1 MHLHGSIYL
10 AEYAVGGYRRCIRAH
25 AEDKMKIPAAAL
37 LPVLLQLSLVA
48 AAAAQVTG
56 AAPGCPTIC
65 AGVSVPY
72 PFGIR
77 EGCYLEG
84 FNLTCDRRSGGERL
98 LIGGAGGTL
107 EVMEISL
114 ANSTVRVRNTAG
126 AVQLEGSRVS
136 GPTRAVGTWGGL
148 GAGPFVVS
156 ASRNR
161 FVLTGCNVLAK
172 LIGDR
177 DNVIVG
183 CSAFCAVTDGLNNT
197 VSAEDVAECA
207 GVGCCKTPI
216 TIGRPYY
223 RVNFTG
229 MDPAQEMDSLLRE
242 VSVRVAET
250 DWFNTPAARANSSR
264 GTTAMPLVLEW
275 VLDSRR
281 LRQPQDPPG
290 WTATACPND
299 AGKSACRSS
308 HSSCSNVTNNYRTGY
323 VCHCQEGYEG
333 NPYLAGAGGCQ
344 DVNECAQPDKFMCS
358 GVCTNTPGGYHCVC
372 PPRSRG
378 NPRIKDG
385 CVKSSLSLG
394 LSIGIGIGSGA
405 ALLFLVLGAIFVT
418 RKLKRQRAKVS
429 KQKFFKQN
437 RGHLLEQLV
446 SQKADIAERMIIPL
460 VELEKATNNFDKAR
474 EIGGGGHGMVYKGIM
489 SDLHVVAIKKSKA
502 AIQKEID
509 EFINEVAILSQI
521 NHRNVVK
528 LFGCCLETEVP
539 LLVYEFISNGT
550 LYHHLHVEEPEA
562 SLPWVDRLRIA
573 TETARALAYLH
584 SAVSFPIVH
593 RDIKSQ
599 NILLDGTL
607 IAKVSD
613 FGASRCIPLD
623 QTGDETAIQG
633 TFGYLDPMYCYSG
646 QLTEESDVYSF
657 GVLLMEL
664 LTRKKPCS
672 YRSSGEKSLV
682 AYFTSLL
689 AEGDL
694 SSVLDPQVVMEGGK
708 KIEEVIM
715 LAAACVRMEG
725 GQRPTMRQVEMTL
738 ESLQVPHENVVMG
751 VIDAQGYTMIEGGST
766 EEVSRQYSREEE
778 YLFSSRCPR

>member
-1 MHLHGSIYL
+1 
-10 AEYAVGGYRRCIRAH
+10 
-25 AEDKMKIPAAAL
+25 MKIPAAAL
-37 LPVLLQLSLVA
+37 LPFLLQLSLAA

-65 AGVSVPY
+65 AGVNVPY

-114 ANSTVRVRNTAG
+114 ADSTVRVRNTAG
-126 AVQLEGSRVS
+126 AVRLVGSR
-136 GPTRAVGTWGGL
+136 
-148 GAGPFVVS
+148 
-156 ASRNR
+156 
-161 FVLTGCNVLAK
+161 
-172 LIGDR
+172 
-177 DNVIVG
+177 
-183 CSAFCAVTDGLNNT
+183 
-197 VSAEDVAECA
+197 
-207 GVGCCKTPI
+207 TPI
-216 TIGRPYY
+216 TIGRPSY

-229 MDPAQEMDSLLRE
+229 MDPAQEMDTLLRE

-264 GTTAMPLVLEW
+264 GTAMPLVLEW
-275 VLDSRR
+275 VLDSQR

-290 WTATACPND
+290 WTATGCPND

-308 HSSCSNVTNNYRTGY
+308 HSSCTNITNNYRTGY
-323 VCHCQEGYEG
+323 VCRCNDGYEG
-333 NPYLAGAGGCQ
+333 NPYLPGDGGCQ
-344 DVNECAQPDKFMCS
+344 DVNECARPDMFVCS

-378 NPRIKDG
+378 DPRIKDG
-385 CVKSSLSLG
+385 CLKSSLSLG

-418 RKLKRQRAKVS
+418 RKLKRQRAKLS

-550 LYHHLHVEEPEA
+550 LYYHLHVEEHEA

-646 QLTEESDVYSF
+646 QLTKESDVYSF

-672 YRSSGEKSLV
+672 YRSSAEKSLV
-682 AYFTSLL
+682 ACFTSLL
-689 AEGDL
+689 AEDDL
-694 SSVLDPQVVMEGGK
+694 SSVLDPQVMMEGGK
-708 KIEEVIM
+708 KVEEVIM

-725 GQRPTMRQVEMTL
+725 GQRPTMRQVEMAL

-751 VIDAQGYTMIEGGST
+751 VMDAPSYAVTEDGST
-766 EEVSRQYSREEE
+766 EEVSRQYSREED